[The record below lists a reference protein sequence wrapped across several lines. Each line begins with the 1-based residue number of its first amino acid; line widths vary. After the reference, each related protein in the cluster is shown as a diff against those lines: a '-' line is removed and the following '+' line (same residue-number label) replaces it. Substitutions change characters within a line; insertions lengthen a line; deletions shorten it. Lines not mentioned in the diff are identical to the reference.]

1 MDLKAEKLELVRL
14 LIESN
19 NLEVIK
25 KIKSLLTAEKLDETS
40 YLLSS
45 EANKKH
51 LEQGILQD
59 KQKKYT
65 LKKIDDLW
73 K

>member
-14 LIESN
+14 LIETN
-19 NLEVIK
+19 NSEVIK
-25 KIKSLLTAEKLDETS
+25 KIKSLLTAEKSDETS

-45 EANKKH
+45 EANKSH
-51 LEQGILQD
+51 LEQAILQD
-59 KQKKYT
+59 KQQEYT
-65 LKKIDDLW
+65 VKKIDDLW